1 MVAKTKYR
9 NIKVRKETF
18 ADVNA
23 VSKRFKVSKQMVYY
37 RINRNETDLIGLN
50 TRLRIECQ
58 GHKFET
64 VQDCARFLN
73 CSTNAVYK
81 ALDTGTLERLAQR
94 PRKPANKETVYMNH
108 KWQSR
113 TVMARD
119 LGCSVRHVL
128 KALKGEL
135 NASNQAKFDA
145 KVKAWIKSNAKPK
158 SKLKPKPK
166 SKTKRSDLNTANKKR
181 K

>member
-23 VSKRFKVSKQMVYY
+23 VSRRFKVSKQMVYY

-81 ALDTGTLERLAQR
+81 ALDTGTLEQLAQK
-94 PRKPANKETVYMNH
+94 PRKPANKETEYMNH
-108 KWQSR
+108 KWPSR

-135 NASNQAKFDA
+135 NACNKAKFDDH
-145 KVKAWIKSNAKPK
+145 VRAWIKKNVPPKKRAKP
-158 SKLKPKPK
+158 
-166 SKTKRSDLNTANKKR
+166 KTKRSNLKAGNR
-181 K
+181 KGK